1 MLYATIVLIIYFFL
15 RSEIKY
21 LRLSL
26 LIISILCCVNIAQDY
41 FQSQQKSLTFHFIP
55 KKSGISIIDGKS
67 ATFIADT
74 ALLKNP
80 KIYNFHLKNY
90 YDKHG
95 ISQKN
100 LLSLNQ
106 YSNKQGITLLDF
118 EGKQVLWLQQKF
130 NGNLQG
136 NADYVLLSNN
146 AIRNLVP
153 TFSKF
158 QTGLIIVDDSNKRY
172 VVENLKQQ
180 ADSLHLN
187 LISLYDTGAFS
198 IKASAPVQ

>member
-1 MLYATIVLIIYFFL
+1 MLIIFFFL

-21 LRLSL
+21 LRVSL
-26 LIISILCCVNIAQDY
+26 LIISILVCVNISKDY
-41 FQSQQKSLTFHFIP
+41 FQSQQKALTFHFIP

-74 ALLKNP
+74 ALLNSK
-80 KIYNFHLKNY
+80 KIHDFHLKNY
-90 YDKHG
+90 YDKYG
-95 ISQKN
+95 VVNENK
-100 LLSLNQ
+100 LALNQ
-106 YSNKQGITLLDF
+106 YANKQGVTYLDF
-118 EGKQVLWLQQKF
+118 EGKRILWLQQKF

-146 AIRNLVP
+146 AIRRLEP
-153 TFSKF
+153 AFSKF

-172 VVENLKQQ
+172 VVENLKHQ

-187 LISLYDTGAFS
+187 LISLYDTGAIS
-198 IKASAPVQ
+198 INE